1 MQKLLSIK
9 RAIFER
15 RSVRGYLKKNVP
27 KNIIRK
33 HGAESYKTCLSMVN
47 NINKINIHFF

>member
-9 RAIFER
+9 KAIFER

-27 KNIIRK
+27 KNIIR
-33 HGAESYKTCLSMVN
+33 
-47 NINKINIHFF
+47 NIFRLAQRAP